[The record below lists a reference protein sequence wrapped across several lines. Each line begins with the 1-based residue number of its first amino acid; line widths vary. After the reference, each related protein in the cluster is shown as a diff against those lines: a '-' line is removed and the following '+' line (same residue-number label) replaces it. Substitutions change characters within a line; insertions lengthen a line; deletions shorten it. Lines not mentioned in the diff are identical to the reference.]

1 MLLTNFLPD
10 HCCGGRTRTC
20 DLQVMSL
27 ASCSTPR
34 YHQLISE
41 LRVQRYDFFPIL
53 PNILSEICIY
63 LTVIKQNSNKTYIKE
78 AKTSKKQARLLFF
91 RTIGP
96 YGKRITFSKV
106 SLPSRNISE
115 YASYCN
121 DYRHSMNGLRA
132 RYY

>member
-27 ASCSTPR
+27 RATNCSTPR
-34 YHQLISE
+34 YNQLISE
-41 LRVQRYDFFPIL
+41 LRVQRYDFFPTP

-96 YGKRITFSKV
+96 YGKELLFQKFHYLLEISLSTLLTVMITAI
-106 SLPSRNISE
+106 P
-115 YASYCN
+115 
-121 DYRHSMNGLRA
+121 
-132 RYY
+132 

>member
-27 ASCSTPR
+27 RATNCSTPR
-34 YHQLISE
+34 YNQLISE
-41 LRVQRYDFFPIL
+41 LRVQRYDFFPTP

-78 AKTSKKQARLLFF
+78 AKTSKKQARLLFSEQSGLMEKELLF
-91 RTIGP
+91 QKFHYLLEISLSTLLTVM
-96 YGKRITFSKV
+96 ITAI
-106 SLPSRNISE
+106 P
-115 YASYCN
+115 
-121 DYRHSMNGLRA
+121 
-132 RYY
+132 

>member
-27 ASCSTPR
+27 RATNCSTPR
-34 YHQLISE
+34 YNQLISE
-41 LRVQRYDFFPIL
+41 LRVQRYDFFPTP

-78 AKTSKKQARLLFF
+78 AKTSKKQARLLFV

-115 YASYCN
+115 YASY
-121 DYRHSMNGLRA
+121 
-132 RYY
+132 